1 MLKAA
6 VFYGA
11 DKPLRLEDVPVP
23 DISPE
28 EALIEIAACG
38 VCHTD
43 LHYLEG
49 VPTFKK
55 PPLILGHEASGTV
68 AKVGEKVDG
77 VEENDRV
84 LIPPVLTCGYCYNCR
99 IGRENLCRNI
109 VMIGNSIDG
118 AYAEYAK
125 IPAKDLVKLP
135 KEMPLEE
142 ASIISDAMSTP
153 FHALKNRADLRPG
166 DSVVIY
172 GVGGVG
178 LNAVQIAVALG
189 ASVIAVDKIDEKLKH
204 AKELG
209 ASETINVN
217 DENPVKAV
225 RRITGGGADVAVE
238 AIGVPEVMR
247 MAFDSVRWGGRA
259 VIVGYSQK
267 DVCISAASLMFR
279 EKEVYGSLGCRIVDY
294 PPLIDMIRRG
304 KLKLLVSDKMPLRE
318 INEALKM
325 LKEGKIKTRAIVT
338 P

>member
-1 MLKAA
+1 MKAA
-6 VFYGA
+6 VFHGA
-11 DKPLRLEDVPVP
+11 NKPLEIEDVSTPK
-23 DISPE
+23 IGPE
-28 EALIEIAACG
+28 EALIKIAACG

-55 PPLILGHEASGTV
+55 PPVILGHEASGLVT
-68 AKVGEKVDG
+68 KTGEKVIN
-77 VEENDRV
+77 VEVDDRV
-84 LIPPVLTCGYCYNCR
+84 LIPPVLTCGYCYSCR

-125 IPAKDLVKLP
+125 IPAKDLIKLP
-135 KEMPLEE
+135 KEIPLEE

-153 FHALKNRADLRPG
+153 FHALKNRANLRPG

-189 ASVIAVDKIDEKLKH
+189 ASVIAVDKIDGKLKQ

-217 DENPVKAV
+217 NENPVKGV

-238 AIGVPEVMR
+238 AIGIPEVMR

-259 VIVGYSQK
+259 VIIGYSHK
-267 DVCISAASLMFR
+267 DVSISAATLMFR

-304 KLKLLVSDKMPLRE
+304 RLKLLVSDKMPLE
-318 INEALKM
+318 KINEALEM

>member
-1 MLKAA
+1 MKAA

-11 DKPLRLEDVPVP
+11 DQPLKIEEVPTP
-23 DISPE
+23 EISAE
-28 EALIEIAACG
+28 EALIKIAACG

-55 PPLILGHEASGTV
+55 PPLILGHEASGIVT
-68 AKVGEKVDG
+68 KVGEKVTK
-77 VEENDRV
+77 VKENDRV
-84 LIPPVLTCGYCYNCR
+84 LIPPVLTCGTCYNCR

-118 AYAEYAK
+118 AYAEYTK
-125 IPAKDLVKLP
+125 IPAKDLIKLP
-135 KEMPLEE
+135 TEIPLEE

-153 FHALKNRADLRPG
+153 FHALKNRANVRPG

-189 ASVIAVDKIDEKLKH
+189 AFVIAVDKVEEKLQH
-204 AKELG
+204 ARDLG
-209 ASETINVN
+209 ASETINV
-217 DENPVKAV
+217 DVENPVKAV

-238 AIGVPEVMR
+238 AIGIPEVMR
-247 MAFDSVRWGGRA
+247 MAYNSVRWGGRA
-259 VIVGYSQK
+259 VIVGYSHK
-267 DVCISAASLMFR
+267 DLTISAARLMFR
-279 EKEVYGSLGCRIVDY
+279 EIEIYGSLGCRIVDF
-294 PPLIDMIRRG
+294 PPLVDMVRRG
-304 KLKLLVSDKMPLRE
+304 KLKLLVSNKMPLDQ
-318 INEALKM
+318 INEALEM
-325 LKEGKIKTRAIVT
+325 LKKGKIRTRAIVI

>member
-1 MLKAA
+1 MKAA

-11 DKPLRLEDVPVP
+11 DQPLKIEDIPTP
-23 DISPE
+23 EIGPE
-28 EALIEIAACG
+28 EALIKIAACG

-55 PPLILGHEASGTV
+55 PPIVLGHEASGIVT
-68 AKVGEKVDG
+68 KVGEKVTN
-77 VEENDRV
+77 VKENDTV
-84 LIPPVLTCGYCYNCR
+84 LIPPVLTCGTCHNCR

-118 AYAEYAK
+118 AYAEYTK
-125 IPAKDLVKLP
+125 IPAKDLIKLP
-135 KEMPLEE
+135 TEIPLEE

-153 FHALKNRADLRPG
+153 FHALKNRANVRPG

-189 ASVIAVDKIDEKLKH
+189 AFVIAVDKIEAKLQH
-204 AKELG
+204 ARDLG
-209 ASETINVN
+209 ASETINV
-217 DENPVKAV
+217 DVENPVKAV

-238 AIGVPEVMR
+238 AIGIPEVMR
-247 MAFDSVRWGGRA
+247 MAYNSVRWGGRA
-259 VIVGYSQK
+259 VIVGYSHK
-267 DVCISAASLMFR
+267 DLTISAARLMFR
-279 EKEVYGSLGCRIVDY
+279 EIEIYGSLGCRIVDF
-294 PPLIDMIRRG
+294 PPLVDMVRRG
-304 KLKLLVSDKMPLRE
+304 KLKLLISNKMPLDQ
-318 INEALKM
+318 INEALEM
-325 LKEGKIKTRAIVT
+325 LKKGKIKTRAIVV

>member
-1 MLKAA
+1 MKAA
-6 VFYGA
+6 VFHGA
-11 DKPLRLEDVPVP
+11 SKPLEIEDVSTPK
-23 DISPE
+23 IGPE
-28 EALIEIAACG
+28 EALIKIAACG

-55 PPLILGHEASGTV
+55 PPVILGHEASGLVT
-68 AKVGEKVDG
+68 KTGEKVIN
-77 VEENDRV
+77 VEVDDRV
-84 LIPPVLTCGYCYNCR
+84 LIPPVLTCGYCYSCR

-125 IPAKDLVKLP
+125 IPAKDLIKLP
-135 KEMPLEE
+135 KEIPLEE

-153 FHALKNRADLRPG
+153 FHALKNRANLRPG

-189 ASVIAVDKIDEKLKH
+189 ASVIAVDKIDEKLKQ

-217 DENPVKAV
+217 DENPVKGV
-225 RRITGGGADVAVE
+225 RRITGGGADVAIE
-238 AIGVPEVMR
+238 ANGIPEVMR

-259 VIVGYSQK
+259 VIIGYSHK
-267 DVCISAASLMFR
+267 DVSISAATLMFR

-304 KLKLLVSDKMPLRE
+304 RLKLLVSDKMPLE
-318 INEALKM
+318 KINEALEM

>member
-1 MLKAA
+1 MKAA

-11 DKPLRLEDVPVP
+11 GQPLKIEDIPTP
-23 DISPE
+23 EISPE
-28 EALIEIAACG
+28 EALIKIAACG

-55 PPLILGHEASGTV
+55 PPLILGHEASGVVT
-68 AKVGEKVDG
+68 KVGEKVTK
-77 VEENDRV
+77 VKENDRI
-84 LIPPVLTCGYCYNCR
+84 LIPPVLTCGTCYNCR

-118 AYAEYAK
+118 AYAEYTK
-125 IPAKDLVKLP
+125 IPAKDLIKLP
-135 KEMPLEE
+135 TEIPLEE

-153 FHALKNRADLRPG
+153 FHALKNRANVRPG

-189 ASVIAVDKIDEKLKH
+189 AFVIAVDKVEEKLQH
-204 AKELG
+204 ARDLG
-209 ASETINVN
+209 ASETINV
-217 DENPVKAV
+217 DVEDPVKAV

-238 AIGVPEVMR
+238 AIGIPEVMR
-247 MAFDSVRWGGRA
+247 MAYDSVRWGGRA
-259 VIVGYSQK
+259 VIVGYSHK
-267 DVCISAASLMFR
+267 DLTISAARLMFR
-279 EKEVYGSLGCRIVDY
+279 EIEIFGSLGCRIVDF
-294 PPLIDMIRRG
+294 PPLVDMIRRG
-304 KLKLLVSDKMPLRE
+304 KLKLLVSNKMPLDQ
-318 INEALKM
+318 ISEALEM
-325 LKEGKIKTRAIVT
+325 LKNGKVKTRAIVI

>member
-1 MLKAA
+1 MKAA

-11 DKPLRLEDVPVP
+11 DQPLKIEEVPTP
-23 DISPE
+23 EISAE
-28 EALIEIAACG
+28 EALIKIAACG

-55 PPLILGHEASGTV
+55 PPLILGHEASGIVT
-68 AKVGEKVDG
+68 KVGEKVTK
-77 VEENDRV
+77 VKENDRV
-84 LIPPVLTCGYCYNCR
+84 LIPPVLTCGTCYNCR

-118 AYAEYAK
+118 AYAEYTK
-125 IPAKDLVKLP
+125 IPAKDLIKLP
-135 KEMPLEE
+135 TEIPLEE

-153 FHALKNRADLRPG
+153 FHALKNRANVRPG

-189 ASVIAVDKIDEKLKH
+189 AFVIAVDKVEEKLQH
-204 AKELG
+204 ARDLG
-209 ASETINVN
+209 ASETINV
-217 DENPVKAV
+217 DVENPVKAV

-238 AIGVPEVMR
+238 AIGIPEVMR
-247 MAFDSVRWGGRA
+247 MAYDSVRWGGRA
-259 VIVGYSQK
+259 VIVGYSHK
-267 DVCISAASLMFR
+267 DLTISAARLMFR
-279 EKEVYGSLGCRIVDY
+279 EIEIYGSLGCRIVDF
-294 PPLIDMIRRG
+294 PPLVDMVRRG
-304 KLKLLVSDKMPLRE
+304 KLKLLVSNKMPLDQ
-318 INEALKM
+318 INEALEM
-325 LKEGKIKTRAIVT
+325 LKKGKIRTRAIVI

>member
-1 MLKAA
+1 MKAA
-6 VFYGA
+6 VFHGA
-11 DKPLRLEDVPVP
+11 NKPLEIEDVSTPK
-23 DISPE
+23 IGPE
-28 EALIEIAACG
+28 EALIKIAACG

-55 PPLILGHEASGTV
+55 PPVILGHEASGLVT
-68 AKVGEKVDG
+68 KTGEKVIN
-77 VEENDRV
+77 VEVDDRV
-84 LIPPVLTCGYCYNCR
+84 LIPPVLTCGYCYSCR

-125 IPAKDLVKLP
+125 IPAKDLIKLP
-135 KEMPLEE
+135 KEIPLEE

-153 FHALKNRADLRPG
+153 FHALKNRANLRPG

-189 ASVIAVDKIDEKLKH
+189 ASVIAVDKIDEKLKQ

-217 DENPVKAV
+217 DENPVKGV

-238 AIGVPEVMR
+238 AIGIPEVMR
-247 MAFDSVRWGGRA
+247 MAFDSVRWGGRT
-259 VIVGYSQK
+259 VIIGYSHK
-267 DVCISAASLMFR
+267 DVSISAATLMFR

-304 KLKLLVSDKMPLRE
+304 RLKLLVSDKMPLE
-318 INEALKM
+318 KINEALEM

>member
-1 MLKAA
+1 MKAA

-11 DKPLRLEDVPVP
+11 HQPLRIEDVPTP
-23 DISPE
+23 EIGPE
-28 EALIEIAACG
+28 EALIKVAACG

-55 PPLILGHEASGTV
+55 PPVILGHEASGIV
-68 AKVGEKVDG
+68 ISVGEKVTS
-77 VEENDRV
+77 VKENDRV
-84 LIPPVLTCGYCYNCR
+84 LVPPVLTCGFCYSCR

-118 AYAEYAK
+118 AYAEYTK
-125 IPAKDLVKLP
+125 IPAKDLIELP
-135 KEMPLEE
+135 VEIALEE

-153 FHALKNRADLRPG
+153 FHALKNRANVRPG

-189 ASVIAVDKIDEKLKH
+189 AFVIAVDKVDEKLEH
-204 AKELG
+204 ARELG
-209 ASETINVN
+209 AAETINV
-217 DENPVKAV
+217 DVENPVKAV

-238 AIGVPEVMR
+238 AIGIPEVMR

-259 VIVGYSQK
+259 VIVGYSNK
-267 DVCISAASLMFR
+267 DLSISAARLMFR
-279 EKEVYGSLGCRIVDY
+279 EIEVYGSLGCRIVDF
-294 PPLIDMIRRG
+294 PPLVDMVRRG
-304 KLKLLVSDKMPLRE
+304 KLKLLVSDKMPLDR
-318 INEALKM
+318 INEALEM
-325 LKEGKIKTRAIVT
+325 LRKGKIKTRAIVI

>member
-1 MLKAA
+1 MKAA
-6 VFYGA
+6 VFHGA
-11 DKPLRLEDVPVP
+11 NKPLEIEDVSTPK
-23 DISPE
+23 IGPE
-28 EALIEIAACG
+28 EALIKIAACG

-55 PPLILGHEASGTV
+55 PPVILGHEASGLVT
-68 AKVGEKVDG
+68 KTGEKVIN
-77 VEENDRV
+77 VEVDDRV
-84 LIPPVLTCGYCYNCR
+84 LIPPVLTCGYCYSCR

-125 IPAKDLVKLP
+125 IPAKDLIKLP
-135 KEMPLEE
+135 KEIPLEE

-153 FHALKNRADLRPG
+153 FHALKNRANLRPG

-189 ASVIAVDKIDEKLKH
+189 ASVIAVDKIDGKLKQ

-217 DENPVKAV
+217 DENPVKGV

-238 AIGVPEVMR
+238 AIGIPEVMR

-259 VIVGYSQK
+259 VIIGYSHK
-267 DVCISAASLMFR
+267 DVSISAATLMFR

-304 KLKLLVSDKMPLRE
+304 RLKLLVSDKMPLE
-318 INEALKM
+318 KINEALEM

>member
-1 MLKAA
+1 MKAA

-11 DKPLRLEDVPVP
+11 GQPLKIEDIPTP
-23 DISPE
+23 EISAE
-28 EALIEIAACG
+28 EALIKIAACG

-55 PPLILGHEASGTV
+55 PPLILGHEASGIV
-68 AKVGEKVDG
+68 IKVGEKATKVK
-77 VEENDRV
+77 ENDRV
-84 LIPPVLTCGYCYNCR
+84 LIPPVLTCGTCYNCR

-118 AYAEYAK
+118 AYAEYTK
-125 IPAKDLVKLP
+125 IPAKDLIKLP
-135 KEMPLEE
+135 TEIPLEE

-153 FHALKNRADLRPG
+153 FHALKNRANVRPG

-189 ASVIAVDKIDEKLKH
+189 AFVIAVDKVEEKLQH
-204 AKELG
+204 ARDLG
-209 ASETINVN
+209 ASETINV
-217 DENPVKAV
+217 DVEDPVKAV

-238 AIGVPEVMR
+238 AIGIPEVMR
-247 MAFDSVRWGGRA
+247 MAYDSVRWGGRA
-259 VIVGYSQK
+259 VIVGYSHK
-267 DVCISAASLMFR
+267 DLTISAARLMFR
-279 EKEVYGSLGCRIVDY
+279 EIEIYGSLGCRIVDF
-294 PPLIDMIRRG
+294 PPLVDMIRRG
-304 KLKLLVSDKMPLRE
+304 KLKLLVSNKMPLNQ
-318 INEALKM
+318 INEALEM
-325 LKEGKIKTRAIVT
+325 LKNGKVKTRAIVI

>member
-1 MLKAA
+1 MEAA

-11 DKPLRLEDVPVP
+11 DQKLKIEDVSTPEIDP
-23 DISPE
+23 D
-28 EALIEIAACG
+28 EALIEVAACG

-55 PPLILGHEASGTV
+55 PPLILGHEASGIVTE
-68 AKVGEKVDG
+68 VGERVTG

-84 LIPPVLTCGYCYNCR
+84 LIPPVLTCGSCYSCR

-125 IPAKDLVKLP
+125 IPAKDLIRLP
-135 KEMPLEE
+135 KEIPLEE

-153 FHALKNRADLRPG
+153 FHALKNRANLLPG

-178 LNAVQIAVALG
+178 LNAVQIAAALG
-189 ASVIAVDKIDEKLKH
+189 AFVIAVDKVDRKLEL
-204 AKELG
+204 ARELG
-209 ASETINVN
+209 ASETVNV
-217 DENPVKAV
+217 DAENPVKTV

-238 AIGVPEVMR
+238 AIGIPEVMR

-259 VIVGYSQK
+259 VIVGYSHK
-267 DVCISAASLMFR
+267 DLSISAARLMFR
-279 EKEVYGSLGCRIVDY
+279 EIEVYGSLGCRIVDF
-294 PPLIDMIRRG
+294 PPLVDMVRRG
-304 KLKLLVSDKMPLRE
+304 ELKLLVSKKMPLDQ
-318 INEALKM
+318 INEALEM
-325 LKEGKIKTRAIVT
+325 LKEGKIETRAIVI

>member
-1 MLKAA
+1 MKAA

-11 DKPLRLEDVPVP
+11 GRPLKIEDIPTP
-23 DISPE
+23 EIGPE
-28 EALIEIAACG
+28 EALIKIAACG

-55 PPLILGHEASGTV
+55 PPLILGHEASGIVT
-68 AKVGEKVDG
+68 KVGEKVTK
-77 VEENDRV
+77 VKENDRV
-84 LIPPVLTCGYCYNCR
+84 LIPPVLTCGTCYNCR

-118 AYAEYAK
+118 AYAEYTK
-125 IPAKDLVKLP
+125 IPAKDLIKLP
-135 KEMPLEE
+135 TEIPLEE

-153 FHALKNRADLRPG
+153 FHALKNRANVRPG

-189 ASVIAVDKIDEKLKH
+189 AFVIAVDKVEEKLQH
-204 AKELG
+204 ARDLG
-209 ASETINVN
+209 ASETINV
-217 DENPVKAV
+217 DVENPVKAV

-238 AIGVPEVMR
+238 AIGIPEVMR
-247 MAFDSVRWGGRA
+247 MAYDSVRWGGRA
-259 VIVGYSQK
+259 VIVGYSHK
-267 DVCISAASLMFR
+267 DLTISAARLMFR
-279 EKEVYGSLGCRIVDY
+279 EIEIYGSLGCRIVDF
-294 PPLIDMIRRG
+294 PPLVDMIRRG
-304 KLKLLVSDKMPLRE
+304 KLKLLVSNKMPLDQ
-318 INEALKM
+318 INVALEM
-325 LKEGKIKTRAIVT
+325 LKKGKIRTRAIVI

>member
-1 MLKAA
+1 MKAA
-6 VFYGA
+6 VFHGA
-11 DKPLRLEDVPVP
+11 NKPLEIEDVSTPK
-23 DISPE
+23 IGPE
-28 EALIEIAACG
+28 EALIKIAACG

-55 PPLILGHEASGTV
+55 PPVILGHEASGLVT
-68 AKVGEKVDG
+68 KTGEKVIN
-77 VEENDRV
+77 VEVDDRV
-84 LIPPVLTCGYCYNCR
+84 LIPPVLTCGYCYSCR

-125 IPAKDLVKLP
+125 IPAKDLIKLP
-135 KEMPLEE
+135 KEIPLEE

-153 FHALKNRADLRPG
+153 FHALKNRANLRPG

-189 ASVIAVDKIDEKLKH
+189 ASVIAVDKIDGKLKQ

-217 DENPVKAV
+217 DENPVKGV

-238 AIGVPEVMR
+238 AIGIPEVMR
-247 MAFDSVRWGGRA
+247 MAFDSVRWGGRT
-259 VIVGYSQK
+259 VIIGYSHK
-267 DVCISAASLMFR
+267 DVSISAATLMFR

-304 KLKLLVSDKMPLRE
+304 RLKLLVSDKMPLE
-318 INEALKM
+318 KINEALEM